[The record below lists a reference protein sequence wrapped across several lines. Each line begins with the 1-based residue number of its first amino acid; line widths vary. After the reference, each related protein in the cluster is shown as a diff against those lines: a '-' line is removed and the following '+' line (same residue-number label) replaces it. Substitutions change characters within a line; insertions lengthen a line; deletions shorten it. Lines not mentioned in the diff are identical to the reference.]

1 MYLTYLELLT
11 RLGLTIL
18 FAGLIGAERAK
29 HHKAAGIVTHTLV
42 AVSTCTLAILQVE
55 IYHQSIELIESNVHL
70 VNNVTLE
77 NQRIIA
83 QVITGIGFLGG
94 GAILKTKDGVQGL
107 TTAATLWS
115 SGVIGI
121 VFGLGFF
128 EIGIVVSVLTL
139 FIVVGVKYVIRK
151 RRESK

>member
-1 MYLTYLELLT
+1 MYLSYYELLT
-11 RLGLTIL
+11 RLGLTLL
-18 FAGLIGAERAK
+18 FATLIGAERAK
-29 HHKAAGIVTHTLV
+29 HHKAAGIVTHSLV
-42 AVSTCTLAILQVE
+42 AVSTCTLAIVQVE
-55 IYHQSIELIESNVHL
+55 MYYQALEMIE
-70 VNNVTLE
+70 NNINLANNINLE

-128 EIGIVVSVLTL
+128 EIGIVVSLLTL
-139 FIVVGVKYVIRK
+139 IIVVGVKYFIRK
-151 RRESK
+151 RRNS